1 MLLIYLRVE
10 VVLDDPSRIVPHYI
24 DKWAMFLPSDL
35 SLDCINVQFSFLHMM
50 LWVHLHVLFL
60 CVCVRVCM
68 HACMCVDCAFSL
80 RFASI
85 YKYDWNLFK
94 RRFLG
99 PDGVSWL

>member
-60 CVCVRVCM
+60 CVCVCM
-68 HACMCVDCAFSL
+68 HACVSIVHSL
-80 RFASI
+80 LGLRQSTNMI
-85 YKYDWNLFK
+85 GICSKEGSLGLME
-94 RRFLG
+94 FLG
-99 PDGVSWL
+99 CR